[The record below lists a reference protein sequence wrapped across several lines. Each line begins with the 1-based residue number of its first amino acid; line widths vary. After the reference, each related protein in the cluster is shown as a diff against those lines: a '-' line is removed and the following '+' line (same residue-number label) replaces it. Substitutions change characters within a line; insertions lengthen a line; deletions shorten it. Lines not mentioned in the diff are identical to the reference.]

1 MIRIAI
7 EDPAK
12 PEVVGFLR
20 AAAAFSASLYPAE
33 SNHHLPLEA
42 LRAPEVLFHVARDA
56 TGRALG
62 CGALK
67 LHTGWA
73 EVKSMWCDP
82 AARGAGVGRALLAA
96 LEATARARGIALMR
110 LETGIHNDAALRL
123 YRAAGFTDIAAF
135 EGYEPDP
142 LSVFL
147 ERRLP

>member
-1 MIRIAI
+1 VIRVAL
-7 EDPAK
+7 EDPAQ
-12 PEVVGFLR
+12 PEVVAFLR
-20 AAAAFSASLYPAE
+20 EAAAFSASLYPAE

-42 LRAPEVLFHVARDA
+42 LRAPGVLFHVARDA
-56 TGRALG
+56 SGRALG

-73 EVKSMWCDP
+73 EVKSMWCDT
-82 AARGAGVGRALLAA
+82 AARGTGVGRALLAA
-96 LEATARARGIALMR
+96 LEATAHAHRFALLR

-123 YRAAGFTDIAAF
+123 YRAAGFADIPAF
-135 EGYEPDP
+135 EGYAPDP